1 MRQKKRSVPKVSSFA
16 EEPQAPFAS
25 AAEPPNP
32 TAPPMHEPVELG
44 AGGRLVIPA
53 KMRAALGMA
62 VGDRLNVRR
71 EGTELRIYT
80 YKEGLRR
87 VQEMVE
93 REMPGNGHEVDDF
106 LASKREEA
114 AREMADLLNGNQGD

>member
-1 MRQKKRSVPKVSSFA
+1 
-16 EEPQAPFAS
+16 
-25 AAEPPNP
+25 
-32 TAPPMHEPVELG
+32 MHEHVELG

-71 EGTELRIYT
+71 EGNELRIYT